1 MTPATTTTTIIVTAS
16 IDDRVHEP
24 CRDEFVRYAVRP
36 ILHLVV
42 EQANGALERVFE
54 AEPLAQHPLGLPEA
68 VDAPRTLHLVARV
81 KARLHQEH
89 ARRRSQRDAA
99 VTHLKEARAEEC
111 VKSGGAI
118 IHSDAGT
125 GKGP

>member
-1 MTPATTTTTIIVTAS
+1 MIAFTSRAETNS
-16 IDDRVHEP
+16 FDMLFRP
-24 CRDEFVRYAVRP
+24 C
-36 ILHLVV
+36 LHLVV
-42 EQANGALERVFE
+42 EQADGALERVFE

-99 VTHLKEARAEEC
+99 VTHLKEARAKEC

-118 IHSDAGT
+118 IHSDACT
-125 GKGP
+125 GNGLMHVHVLSTPRII